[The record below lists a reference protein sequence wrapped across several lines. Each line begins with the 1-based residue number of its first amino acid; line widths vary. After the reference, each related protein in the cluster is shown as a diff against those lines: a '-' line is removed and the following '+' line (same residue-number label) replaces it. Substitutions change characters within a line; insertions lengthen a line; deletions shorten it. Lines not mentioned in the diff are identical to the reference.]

1 MAETSPSRAGGVNS
15 TPGQGV
21 RILYAQQPRS
31 QDTEQRQYCNK
42 FNVDFESGP
51 H

>member
-1 MAETSPSRAGGVNS
+1 MVETSPSRAGGAS
-15 TPGQGV
+15 SIPGQGV

-31 QDTEQRQYCNK
+31 QDSEQRQYCNK